1 MTPGLPCGLRLGRA
15 GAAENKV
22 VRPVRA
28 LLQRMSTTQTQVPEI
43 PCAAYGYDLDTPMPG
58 LDADE
63 VPLERPDYGLG
74 QDGEAVFPAFAV
86 AHRDLPV
93 VEVEVLD
100 SQA

>member
-1 MTPGLPCGLRLGRA
+1 
-15 GAAENKV
+15 
-22 VRPVRA
+22 
-28 LLQRMSTTQTQVPEI
+28 
-43 PCAAYGYDLDTPMPG
+43 MPG

-74 QDGEAVFPAFAV
+74 QDGEAVFPAFAI